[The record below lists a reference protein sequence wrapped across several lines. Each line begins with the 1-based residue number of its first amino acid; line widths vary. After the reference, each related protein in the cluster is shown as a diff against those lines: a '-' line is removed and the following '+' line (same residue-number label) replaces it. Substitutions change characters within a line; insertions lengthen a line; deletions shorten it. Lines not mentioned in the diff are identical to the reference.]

1 MTEMAAMLVE
11 RGRGARSCEAFEENT
26 EAGEKEQL
34 ERVTM
39 GTPPGAWVGGI
50 GSDATTGKLQVEGWK
65 AIRALGR
72 AAGCGRRNRPIRK
85 NIIGHGMGVLGRRLA
100 GRGVFLYWRGTFALL
115 HQPARKHGC
124 GIFLH
129 PLVQKRSDL
138 LAEIGSMAEAREF
151 ITLQR
156 IARSREKELP
166 RGLRLVVSH
175 KGLQGQRPA
184 HINMTLTLVN
194 NYKWVMACG

>member
-1 MTEMAAMLVE
+1 MTAMAAMLVE

-26 EAGEKEQL
+26 EAGEQEQL

-138 LAEIGSMAEAREF
+138 LAKIGSMVEAREF
-151 ITLQR
+151 IALQR
-156 IARSREKELP
+156 DSRSREKELP
-166 RGLRLVVSH
+166 RRFGFAIGHGDLLAESLL
-175 KGLQGQRPA
+175 K
-184 HINMTLTLVN
+184 LTVQ
-194 NYKWVMACG
+194 

>member
-11 RGRGARSCEAFEENT
+11 RKREARLREAFEGS
-26 EAGEKEQL
+26 AGARELEQI

-39 GTPPGAWVGGI
+39 GTPPVPEPGRI
-50 GSDATTGKLQVEGWK
+50 GSGTAISKLQIKGWK
-65 AIRALGR
+65 VTGALGR
-72 AAGCGRRNRPIRK
+72 AAVCGRRNRPIRK
-85 NIIGHGMGVLGRRLA
+85 KIIGRGMRVLRRRLA
-100 GRGVFLYWRGTFALL
+100 EGSDFLYWRGTFALL

-129 PLVQKRSDL
+129 PLVQKGSDL

-166 RGLRLVVSH
+166 RRLRLVVSH

-184 HINMTLTLVN
+184 HINMTVTLVN
-194 NYKWVMACG
+194 NYKWVMTCG

>member
-1 MTEMAAMLVE
+1 MTAMAAMLVE
-11 RGRGARSCEAFEENT
+11 RERQARFCEAFEGNT
-26 EAGEKEQL
+26 EAGEQEQL

-50 GSDATTGKLQVEGWK
+50 GSDATTGNLQVEGWK

-72 AAGCGRRNRPIRK
+72 AAVCGRRNRPIREK
-85 NIIGHGMGVLGRRLA
+85 IIGRGMRILRRRLA
-100 GRGVFLYWRGTFALL
+100 EGSDFLFWRGTFALL

-129 PLVQKRSDL
+129 PLVQKGSDL
-138 LAEIGSMAEAREF
+138 LAEIGSMVEAREF

-175 KGLQGQRPA
+175 RGLRGQRPA
-184 HINMTLTLVN
+184 HINMTLTPVN
-194 NYKWVMACG
+194 NYE

>member
-1 MTEMAAMLVE
+1 MTEMAVMLVE
-11 RGRGARSCEAFEENT
+11 RKREARLCEEFEGSVGAREL
-26 EAGEKEQL
+26 EQI

-39 GTPPGAWVGGI
+39 GTPPRAWAGSI
-50 GSDATTGKLQVEGWK
+50 GNNATIGKLQVRGWK
-65 AIRALGR
+65 ATGALGR
-72 AAGCGRRNRPIRK
+72 ATVYGRRNRPIREK
-85 NIIGHGMGVLGRRLA
+85 IIGRGMGVLRRRLT
-100 GRGVFLYWRGTFALL
+100 GGSDFLCWRGTFALL

-129 PLVQKRSDL
+129 PLIQKRSDL

-175 KGLQGQRPA
+175 KGLQHNGL
-184 HINMTLTLVN
+184 ITLTR
-194 NYKWVMACG
+194 Y

>member
-1 MTEMAAMLVE
+1 MLVE
-11 RGRGARSCEAFEENT
+11 RRREAKVCEAFDGNSG
-26 EAGEKEQL
+26 AREQGQL
-34 ERVTM
+34 DRVTI
-39 GTPPGAWVGGI
+39 GTPPSSRAGNI
-50 GSDATTGKLQVEGWK
+50 GNNATIGKLQVKGWK
-65 AIRALGR
+65 ATAALGR
-72 AAGCGRRNRPIRK
+72 AAICGWRNRPIRK
-85 NIIGHGMGVLGRRLA
+85 KIIGRGMCVLRRTLA
-100 GRGVFLYWRGTFALL
+100 GGSVFLHWRGTFALL